1 MLRPKPDRLITVML
15 VDDHRLVRRG
25 FRRMLEDDPEIRVVA
40 EAGDGQ
46 EAVDRAMQ
54 ERPDVIVMDFALP
67 SMNGATAARKIVTS
81 LPGTAILMLSM
92 HPEPGY
98 VRNCLD
104 AGARGYLLKNA
115 MDLELVEAVKI
126 LAAGG
131 TVLDPRLAV
140 TAASAAKHTPELSA
154 RELEILQLIANGK
167 SNKDIAAILKISAN
181 TVSVHRAN
189 IMQALDIHNTA
200 ELVVYAIRNG
210 LVSIA

>member
-1 MLRPKPDRLITVML
+1 ML
-15 VDDHRLVRRG
+15 VDDHLLVRRG
-25 FRRMLEDDPEIRVVA
+25 FRRMLEDDPGIRVVA

-46 EAVDRAMQ
+46 EAIEIALR
-54 ERPDVIVMDFALP
+54 ERPEVIVMDFALGN
-67 SMNGATAARKIVTS
+67 MNGAVATKRILAAA
-81 LPGTAILMLSM
+81 PETAILILSM
-92 HPEPGY
+92 HDEPVY

-115 MDLELVEAVKI
+115 MDLELVDAVRNI
-126 LAAGG
+126 ASGML
-131 TVLDPRLAV
+131 VLDPRLALP
-140 TAASAAKHTPELSA
+140 AKEQAEAPRLSA
-154 RELEILQLIANGK
+154 RELEVLQLIVNGK
-167 SNKDIAAILKISAN
+167 SNKDIATVLSLSVN